1 MKINCNH
8 MKKWALLLVILS
20 LSYLVTSAENDLS
33 CKKNNKSDISLKEEK
48 EVVDSENKEIFY
60 ADPTIFVDNGT
71 YYLTGT
77 RNTEPLGF
85 AILKSKDLKEWSSP
99 TKEELHMI
107 LEEGNNAYGDRGF
120 WAPQILKLNK
130 EYLFAYTA
138 NEQVVLAK
146 SKKLL
151 GPYTQEEMEP
161 IDDSEKNIDPFI
173 FKDDD
178 GKYYLY
184 HVRFDHGN
192 YLWVAEFD
200 IESGKIKP
208 ETLKKCFGQ
217 TEAWEATD
225 NYPSAPIM
233 EGPTVIKLENK
244 YYLFYSANHFMNI
257 DYSVGYATSDSP
269 LGPWKKNQNSPI
281 IHRSIVGE
289 NGAGHGDVFMG
300 KDNQLY
306 YVYHVHYSQDK
317 VSPRRTRIVPL
328 NKKWNAQTN
337 TYDFYVDKDKVIVPV
352 LSENK

>member
-1 MKINCNH
+1 MMKNLS
-8 MKKWALLLVILS
+8 LLLLILS
-20 LSYLVTSAENDLS
+20 LCPQAIFAKKETCGKENDNTNHLV
-33 CKKNNKSDISLKEEK
+33 IEAI
-48 EVVDSENKEIFY
+48 DSVEYKNKEIFY
-60 ADPTIFVDNGT
+60 ADPTIFVDKGT

-107 LEEGNNAYGDRGF
+107 LTKGQKAYGEQGF

-146 SKKLL
+146 SKKLI
-151 GPYTQEEMEP
+151 GPFTQDKIEP

-200 IESGKIKP
+200 ITTGKIDP
-208 ETLKKCFGQ
+208 STLKKCFGQ

-233 EGPTVIKLENK
+233 EGPTVLKLKDK

-269 LGPWKKNQNSPI
+269 LGPWEKNQNSPI

-328 NKKWNAQTN
+328 NKKWNAQKN
-337 TYDFYVDKDKVIVPV
+337 TYDFYVDKDKIIVPV
-352 LSENK
+352 LSESK